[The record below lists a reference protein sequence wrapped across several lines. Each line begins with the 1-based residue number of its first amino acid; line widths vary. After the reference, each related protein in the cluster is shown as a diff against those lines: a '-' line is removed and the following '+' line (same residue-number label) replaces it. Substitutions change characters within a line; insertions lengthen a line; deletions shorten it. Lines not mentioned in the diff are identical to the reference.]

1 MAQTLIDC
9 DQCNGTGWLNGV
21 RCGCGEADDDAQARR
36 QQMGILKKMED
47 SKLKM
52 AGLCPVTQPQQ
63 RRCPHELRQD
73 IQTPPKFMRDL
84 PIDKRGYPVPAFV
97 DWIKGEPEFR
107 AMNPRF
113 LVKAINQR
121 LCWTCG
127 KPLYGEEVFVI
138 GPMCAVNRVSS
149 EPPSHR
155 ECALYAATNCPFLS
169 KPQMVRRKD
178 GLPGDFGKNAA
189 GVMIE
194 RNPGVTLLYYT
205 RRHRL
210 IASPEM
216 PEAGAHAGVLFSLGR
231 PFKTEW
237 YARGRLATRAEVL
250 ESMDSGFELLHA
262 TAAQHDGPEGVEL
275 LDKQYAEAMR
285 MVPR

>member
-1 MAQTLIDC
+1 MADTLIDC
-9 DQCNGTGWLNGV
+9 DQCNGTGWTNGV
-21 RCGCGEADDDAQARR
+21 RCGCSEADDDAQARR
-36 QQMGILKKMED
+36 QQM
-47 SKLKM
+47 
-52 AGLCPVTQPQQ
+52 AVCPVTAPRTASGAHHALCL
-63 RRCPHELRQD
+63 RRDMHLRQD

-97 DWIKGEPEFR
+97 DWIGGEPEFR

-113 LVKAINQR
+113 MVKAIKQR

-127 KPLYGEEVFVI
+127 QPLYSEEVFVI

-155 ECALYAATNCPFLS
+155 ECALYAALNCPFLS

-178 GLPGDFGKNAA
+178 GLPADFGKEAA

-210 IASPEM
+210 ISSPEM
-216 PEAGAHAGVLFSLGR
+216 PEAGAHAGILFQLGR

-237 YARGRLATRAEVL
+237 YARGRPATRAEVL
-250 ESMDSGFELLHA
+250 ESIESGMKLLQA
-262 TAAQHDGPEGVEL
+262 TAEAHDGPEGVEL
-275 LDKQYAEAMR
+275 LQHQYDEAMR
-285 MVPR
+285 LVPR

>member
-1 MAQTLIDC
+1 MPETLIEC
-9 DQCNGTGWLNGV
+9 DQCNGTGWINGV

-36 QQMGILKKMED
+36 QQMGV
-47 SKLKM
+47 
-52 AGLCPVTQPQQ
+52 CPVAAPQEAVCPAHQLRRDIAEPPRFMQ
-63 RRCPHELRQD
+63 R
-73 IQTPPKFMRDL
+73 L

-97 DWIKGEPEFR
+97 DWVGGEPEFR

-127 KPLYGEEVFVI
+127 QPLYGEEVFVI

-155 ECALYAATNCPFLS
+155 ECALYAALNCPFLS

-178 GLPGDFGKNAA
+178 GLPEDRKAA

-237 YARGRLATRAEVL
+237 YARGRPATRAEVM
-250 ESMDSGFELLHA
+250 ESINSGLELLRA
-262 TAAQHDGPEGVEL
+262 ITAQHDGPEGLAL
-275 LDKQYAEAMR
+275 LDQQYADAMR
-285 MVPR
+285 LLPR

>member
-1 MAQTLIDC
+1 MAETLTDC
-9 DQCNGTGWLNGV
+9 DQCHGTGWISGV
-21 RCGCGEADDDAQARR
+21 RCGCREDDDDAQARR
-36 QQMGILKKMED
+36 QQMGV
-47 SKLKM
+47 
-52 AGLCPVTQPQQ
+52 CPVAHQ
-63 RRCPHELRQD
+63 LRQD
-73 IQTPPKFMRDL
+73 VQTPPSFMRHL
-84 PIDKRGYPVPAFV
+84 PIDKRGYPVPWFV

-107 AMNPRF
+107 AMDPRH

-127 KPLYGEEVFVI
+127 KPLYQEEVFVI
-138 GPMCAVNRVSS
+138 GPMCAINRISS

-178 GLPGDFGKNAA
+178 GLPADFGKNAA

-216 PEAGAHAGVLFSLGR
+216 PEKGAHAGVLFQLGR

-237 YARGRLATRAEVL
+237 YARGRPATRAEVM
-250 ESMDSGFELLHA
+250 ESINSGMELLRA
-262 TAAQHDGPEGVEL
+262 SAAQHDGPEGVAQLES
-275 LDKQYAEAMR
+275 QYAEAMR
-285 MVPR
+285 LLPR

>member
-1 MAQTLIDC
+1 VSADTL
-9 DQCNGTGWLNGV
+9 TG
-21 RCGCGEADDDAQARR
+21 
-36 QQMGILKKMED
+36 
-47 SKLKM
+47 
-52 AGLCPVTQPQQ
+52 CPFHQLRHDVQP
-63 RRCPHELRQD
+63 
-73 IQTPPKFMRDL
+73 PPRFMQHL

-97 DWIKGEPEFR
+97 EWINGEPEFR

-127 KPLYGEEVFVI
+127 QPLFSEEVFVI
-138 GPMCAVNRVSS
+138 GPMCAVNRISS

-155 ECALYAATNCPFLS
+155 ECAVYAATNCPFLS

-178 GLPGDFGKNAA
+178 GLPADFGKNAA

-205 RRHRL
+205 RRHRVTP
-210 IASPEM
+210 SPHV
-216 PEAGAHAGVLFSLGR
+216 PDKGVHAGILFELGR

-237 YARGRLATRAEVL
+237 YAHGRPATRAEVL
-250 ESMDSGFELLHA
+250 ESIESGAALLRD
-262 TAAQHDGPEGVEL
+262 AAEKHDGPEGIEL
-275 LDKQYAEAMR
+275 LKKQLAEAMR
-285 MVPR
+285 LVPRL